1 MDNCS
6 IVDFNHIANVRAGI
20 SLVVAL
26 FTVIFIVAAICRLL
40 YQQYTFVYPQT
51 KKCCTL
57 YFVHTIVCNPF
68 LWLALSSMLA
78 SFSFSNFLAIHDKAS
93 CESAGYATQAL
104 ESFENWM
111 TLFFGIYFI
120 VYVAVNGKPLTDDHA
135 DEGDVSSG
143 CCYICHGTT
152 VLLIVL
158 ILFILSFLYNMPSA
172 IEGAGGS
179 YGNSGPWC
187 WIEGM
192 AAQVGFWYVL
202 YWIVQGI
209 VVICLIIA
217 ILILVVCKRKEWNIK
232 KTLVLASVLLLY
244 YIIHNV
250 FGIIESVVRLDNRN
264 DCSERIRDLWIA
276 YAVLT
281 PFSKLFLVGA
291 ALLFLT
297 LQPLSSKKYMQFT
310 T

>member
-1 MDNCS
+1 
-6 IVDFNHIANVRAGI
+6 
-20 SLVVAL
+20 
-26 FTVIFIVAAICRLL
+26 
-40 YQQYTFVYPQT
+40 
-51 KKCCTL
+51 
-57 YFVHTIVCNPF
+57 
-68 LWLALSSMLA
+68 
-78 SFSFSNFLAIHDKAS
+78 
-93 CESAGYATQAL
+93 
-104 ESFENWM
+104 
-111 TLFFGIYFI
+111 
-120 VYVAVNGKPLTDDHA
+120 VAVNGKPLTDDHA

-158 ILFILSFLYNMPSA
+158 IFFILSFLYNMPSA

-250 FGIIESVVRLDNRN
+250 FGIIESVVRLDNGN